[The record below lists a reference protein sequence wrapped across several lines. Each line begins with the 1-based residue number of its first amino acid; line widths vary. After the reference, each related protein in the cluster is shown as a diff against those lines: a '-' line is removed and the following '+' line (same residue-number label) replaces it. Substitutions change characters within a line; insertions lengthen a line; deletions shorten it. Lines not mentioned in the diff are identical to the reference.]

1 MKLIPKSFAART
13 LWVGLI
19 IGLLALSGPSLIH
32 LAYRV
37 VTPASTRQAQAAR
50 YQSLANAE
58 VSTQSLS
65 EVQLTKMRNERL
77 KLFYWF
83 HSRGWD
89 IDEGDEE
96 QSWLDP
102 WRELIRYWTL

>member
-1 MKLIPKSFAART
+1 MKLIPKSFVTRSILAIV
-13 LWVGLI
+13 L
-19 IGLLALSGPSLIH
+19 IGLLALGGPSLIH
-32 LAYRV
+32 LVYRV
-37 VTPASTRQAQAAR
+37 VTPASTRPAQAVR
-50 YQSLANAE
+50 YQSLADAE
-58 VSTQSLS
+58 VSDQSLS
-65 EVQLTKMRNERL
+65 QDQLTKMRHDRL
-77 KLFYWF
+77 ELFYWF